1 MAGYIASL
9 FTILAAATVRVACAT
24 VPAVPHD
31 MYSSS
36 VDVLGCK
43 INPNRIASWPMPVDC
58 NNICVRLSY
67 NGRSLEL
74 LCLDQSTGSYDISY
88 DAYNYLVTGQS
99 ATVNPIYGGIVN
111 MEVEQVPPEECL
123 ECLRVGR
130 LPLSAPNSMNFV
142 PACLGQPDSWVAR
155 NYLLFNIYDPVC
167 HWGYDELYILDLV
180 VSNQPSCPHPLGT
193 TNGRLPDTVFNIQ
206 YGTGAVVPAL

>member
-1 MAGYIASL
+1 MSGYFAPL
-9 FTILAAATVRVACAT
+9 FTILAAAVVRVACQT

-36 VDVLGCK
+36 VGVLGCK
-43 INPNRIASWPMPVDC
+43 IDTNRIASWPMAVDC

-67 NGRSLEL
+67 AGRSLEL
-74 LCLDQSTGSYDISY
+74 LRIDQSAGSYDISY

-111 MEVEQVPPEECL
+111 MEVEQIPPEECVKYL
-123 ECLRVGR
+123 HVSG

-142 PACLGQPDSWVAR
+142 AACLAQPDSWVAR

-167 HWGYDELYILDLV
+167 HWGYDELCTLDLA
-180 VSNQPSCPHPLGT
+180 VSNQPSCPHTLGT
-193 TNGRLPDTVFNIQ
+193 TSGRLPDTVFNIQ